1 MVVKKNAVAKKKDER
16 GKNSRVSKVKRAKK
30 VMPQHSK
37 LELKISKIQDL
48 QLKVIANTTHNNC
61 DGRKIDRL
69 LRVNRDLWRA
79 AMMPNN
85 QLYPLRDMEDGQ
97 WSADTLYILV
107 REGRESEL
115 EELVREQFNADEIN
129 WIGND
134 RLLELLGY
142 WKKDEAHN
150 SKLVLSVWWD

>member
-1 MVVKKNAVAKKKDER
+1 MVVKKKTTAKKKDER
-16 GKNSRVSKVKRAKK
+16 GKNSPKRAKK
-30 VMPQHSK
+30 VMPRHSD

-48 QLKVIANTTHNNC
+48 QLEVIANTTHNNC

-69 LRVNRDLWRA
+69 LRENRDLWRT

-85 QLYPLRDMEDGQ
+85 QLYPLRDMEAGQ
-97 WSADTLYILV
+97 WSADTLYVLV

-115 EELVREQFNADEIN
+115 EELAREQFNADEIN

-134 RLLELLGY
+134 QSLELLGY
-142 WKKDEAHN
+142 WKKDETHN
-150 SKLVLSVWWD
+150 SRLILSVWWD